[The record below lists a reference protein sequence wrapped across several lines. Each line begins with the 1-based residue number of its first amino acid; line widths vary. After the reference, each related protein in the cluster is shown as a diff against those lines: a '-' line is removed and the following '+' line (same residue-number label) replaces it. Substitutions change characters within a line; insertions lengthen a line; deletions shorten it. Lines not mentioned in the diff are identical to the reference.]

1 MTQEIEGII
10 AAIVTPFDKDNH
22 VNFDGF
28 KKIINYL
35 IDHKIHGIL
44 PAGSQGE
51 FYALSKK
58 ERFRLMEIAVEE
70 ANGRIFVRGLIVLR
84 L

>member
-1 MTQEIEGII
+1 MTKEIEGII
-10 AAIVTPFDKDNH
+10 AAIVTPFDNDNN

-35 IDHKIHGIL
+35 IDNKIHGIL

-51 FYALSKK
+51 FYALSKE
-58 ERFRLMEIAVEE
+58 ERFTKASVI
-70 ANGRIFVRGLIVLR
+70 I
-84 L
+84 